1 MRLVKSHIGN
11 VESVESQSS
20 VYDRETIFEGRR
32 IKIKS
37 EQLMRKTGSFQIS
50 N

>member
-11 VESVESQSS
+11 VESVDSRSS
-20 VYDRETIFEGRR
+20 VIGKETIFEGRR

-37 EQLMRKTGSFQIS
+37 EQLIRKTG
-50 N
+50 